1 MHQTEGPG
9 SPSRGFAN
17 YKARTRGGQAVS
29 FPAQRRLAEESHRR
43 LERHLLQRRRVVVYP
58 DPVEGSVHALEGHVV
73 RDEAEVSLV
82 HVDTVHVK
90 HSRDLSDDGLVCSFD
105 PVVFCHVVD
114 IVARKLLNIEDFIE
128 VKYVVNIDPVSFKNL
143 LSLLLE
149 DECTLN
155 VLDLVHDG
163 LGGGQPQHLADVHP
177 LLGDVEGECDARKYF

>member
-1 MHQTEGPG
+1 M
-9 SPSRGFAN
+9 
-17 YKARTRGGQAVS
+17 
-29 FPAQRRLAEESHRR
+29 
-43 LERHLLQRRRVVVYP
+43 VVYP

-73 RDEAEVSLV
+73 RDEAEVALV
-82 HVDTVHVK
+82 HVNTVHVE
-90 HSRDLSDDGLVCSFD
+90 HPRDLSDDGLVRCFD

-128 VKYVVNIDPVSFKNL
+128 VKYVVNIDAVSFKNL
-143 LSLLLE
+143 LPLLLE

-177 LLGDVEGECDARKYF
+177 LLGDVEGKCDARKYFLVSLMQCKYFCSTAYLAQDSFSVSKL